1 MNVIQWQLNTCSRQT
16 NITTFNMTQVTRL
29 FNVEGTMTYSSS
41 GWCGGPRYVSGLF
54 LYENKSSRQKMD
66 YNFWFI
72 WHTAI
77 DLFFR
82 VQPVWVN
89 KWTEWCSW
97 LVIKLRKWSKKRIDF
112 ICLMMILSVW
122 MFVFGTFL
130 KDFENRNIRSKRK

>member
-54 LYENKSSRQKMD
+54 LYENKMS

-82 VQPVWVN
+82 VQTVWVN

-130 KDFENRNIRSKRK
+130 KDFENRNIRSKRKSSLEW